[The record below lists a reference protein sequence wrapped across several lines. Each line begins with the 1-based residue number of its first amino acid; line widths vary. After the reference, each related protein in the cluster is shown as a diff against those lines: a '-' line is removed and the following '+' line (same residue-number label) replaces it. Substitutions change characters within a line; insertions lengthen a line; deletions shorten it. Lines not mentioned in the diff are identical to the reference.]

1 MARLVPCLAFLPL
14 RKERC
19 GAAVCVQA
27 YLSLY
32 LPDVDAEVDAAA
44 GSAQDE
50 QGDKARKSFDFAL
63 RGSRLKIDGSCYG
76 NLMLFINDYRRIQD
90 EANAAFVQV
99 QINGFPIVVVVARQ
113 VIQAGYVSSFT
124 ALASKKADA

>member
-1 MARLVPCLAFLPL
+1 MDWCAASHSC
-14 RKERC
+14 RC
-19 GAAVCVQA
+19 VTSAAGLLCVQA

-32 LPDVDAEVDAAA
+32 LPDVDPEVDGAA

-63 RGSRLKIDGSCYG
+63 GDGLKIDGSRYG

-99 QINGFPIVVVVARQ
+99 YINGFPVVVVVARQ
-113 VIQAGYVSSFT
+113 VIKAGYVASCP
-124 ALASKKADA
+124 ALA